1 MANFD
6 SIMNKVKSVQSTDKD
21 QFLLEKSKGTITS
34 TLIGAGAGILLAYN
48 RKWNV
53 LMGAIIGAT
62 ITGVL
67 SNFIFNKK
75 EKS

>member
-1 MANFD
+1 MADFD
-6 SIMNKVKSVQSTDKD
+6 SIMNKVKSVQATDKD
-21 QFLLEKSKGTITS
+21 QLLLEKSKGTITS
-34 TLIGAGAGILLAYN
+34 TLIGAGAGILVAYN